1 MGKVVES
8 DLAAVNKLF
17 GGWHQGG
24 IMNIFGAYLSGKT
37 LLTLQE
43 ACYLSSKL
51 GGDIVLFDVDGSA
64 DVFVSEWQ
72 PVFELRYGKIGKIHI
87 TPSFNK
93 KHPAQKYL
101 KFDLKLFEH
110 FGVKARVELSEGG
123 KAAFIAYGICEPT
136 AEQLYK
142 LGCRVFIIDS
152 LSQVMR
158 EAFPGVMS
166 FGERA
171 RAEDMLYGLIKM
183 FIAEH
188 PDVFMFLNQH
198 ISVNPLTASIEPFGG
213 AAIIQNSKLAMML
226 YKKPK
231 EPVGKLYVYRHP
243 HKPPWSE
250 SADVKYTE
258 AGIFDNDTRA

>member
-1 MGKVVES
+1 LTKIVES
-8 DLAAVNKLF
+8 DLQAINKLF
-17 GGWHQGG
+17 GGWYCGS

-43 ACYLSSKL
+43 ACYLTSRL
-51 GGDIVLFDVDGSA
+51 GGDIALFDVDGSA
-64 DVFVSEWQ
+64 DVFVAEWQ
-72 PVFELRYGKIGKIHI
+72 PIFELRYNKPGKIHI
-87 TPSFNK
+87 IPSINV
-93 KHPAQKYL
+93 KHSAQKFL

-136 AEQLYK
+136 AEKLYK
-142 LGCRVFIIDS
+142 LGCRVFIVDS

-158 EAFPGVMS
+158 EAFPSVAS

-171 RAEDMLYGLIKM
+171 RAEDMLYSLIKM

-198 ISVNPLTASIEPFGG
+198 ISVNPMTASVEPFGG
-213 AAIIQNSKLAMML
+213 AAIIQNSKLAMMIS
-226 YKKPK
+226 KKPK
-231 EPVGKLYVYRHP
+231 ESVGKLYVYRHP
-243 HKPPWSE
+243 RKPPWSE
-250 SADVKYTE
+250 SAEVRFDDG
-258 AGIFDNDTRA
+258 GIWDA